1 MQFPTR
7 TPFQDSTP
15 MGGFILMD
23 VLAV

>member
-7 TPFQDSTP
+7 TPFQDSAP

-23 VLAV
+23 VLEV